1 MSISSFEADLR
12 SGEVERCSQAV
23 RDASDLGWPA
33 AMIASAV
40 LRDPGQPKRSRAW
53 ALQVLSLFQATH
65 AEFVASAAIAAL
77 RDSYA
82 GVRAN
87 ALAIL
92 GTLRQADAVKAIS
105 ALLSDT
111 ETDPTALDER
121 LTIADAAARALQ
133 AIGTSEAL
141 RELHKGKGRSA

>member
-1 MSISSFEADLR
+1 MSISTFEANLR
-12 SGEVERCSQAV
+12 SGEMERCIRAA
-23 RDASDLGWPA
+23 RDASGLGWPA
-33 AMIASAV
+33 ALIASEV
-40 LRDPGQPKRSRAW
+40 LRDSEQPKRSRAW
-53 ALQVLSLFQATH
+53 ALQVLSLFQATDG
-65 AEFVASAAIAAL
+65 EFVASAAIAAL

-87 ALAIL
+87 ALVIL
-92 GTLRQADAVKAIS
+92 GTLRQADAVKPIS

-121 LTIADAAARALQ
+121 STIADAAARALQ

-141 RELHKGKGRSA
+141 RELHKGHSD